1 MSRCNTDFE
10 RVTLYTRNK
19 EEFQRTIKQLEL
31 ENLIV
36 EDAGKREI
44 HEAILKE
51 ARENPDNWIQHL
63 SS

>member
-1 MSRCNTDFE
+1 MSKSKTDFE

-19 EEFQRTIKQLEL
+19 EEFQRAIKRLEL
-31 ENLIV
+31 ENFVV
-36 EDAGKREI
+36 EEAERREI

-51 ARENPDNWIQHL
+51 ARENPDGWIQHL